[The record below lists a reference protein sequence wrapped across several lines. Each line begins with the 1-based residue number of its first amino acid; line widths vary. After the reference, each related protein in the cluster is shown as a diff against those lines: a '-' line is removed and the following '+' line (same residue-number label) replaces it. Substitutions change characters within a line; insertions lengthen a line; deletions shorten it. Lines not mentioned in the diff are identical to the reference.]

1 MRTMRVLMSSGAGLS
16 VSITASKAFI
26 TGSSEDLSV
35 ANPFSDVKS
44 KEPIGMNQKFNPIRT
59 SVFLGQSWTR
69 GGG

>member
-1 MRTMRVLMSSGAGLS
+1 MSSGAGLS

-59 SVFLGQSWTR
+59 SVFLGQSP
-69 GGG
+69 GQS